1 MHLLW
6 MTLLPFLFVPT
17 PLGRVVFVHGVLAH
31 ATEHRWLERWDIAC
45 NLIMGLWIG
54 ATCERAYYPFLLA
67 ALVAWQ
73 CNRRHRN
80 PVVHAL
86 GVQMPLLVVAWYY

>member
-6 MTLLPFLFVPT
+6 MTLLPFLFRARGLRARRDEA
-17 PLGRVVFVHGVLAH
+17 PLARTMGHGIVHRRDL
-31 ATEHRWLERWDIAC
+31 
-45 NLIMGLWIG
+45 
-54 ATCERAYYPFLLA
+54 YYPFP
-67 ALVAWQ
+67 WQ